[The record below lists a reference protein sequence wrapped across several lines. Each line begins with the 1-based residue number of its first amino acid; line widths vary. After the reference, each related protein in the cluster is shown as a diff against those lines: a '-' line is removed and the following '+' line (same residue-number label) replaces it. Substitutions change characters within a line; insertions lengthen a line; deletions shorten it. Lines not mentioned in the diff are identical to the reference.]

1 MLIYTIEKADKT
13 RDSTRNVTI
22 NFFKDVLG
30 FKDENIFFIDR
41 NEFIG
46 TYQNRIY
53 QTKFSTETQEA
64 LNKFA
69 RTVF

>member
-41 NEFIG
+41 NEFIETDG
-46 TYQNRIY
+46 QES
-53 QTKFSTETQEA
+53 TKFSTETQEA

-69 RTVF
+69 IDVF